1 MTKSIKGLVR
11 LGCHSEIL
19 HDVTQFGVILS
30 EWT

>member
-11 LGCHSEIL
+11 LGSHSEIL
-19 HDVTQFGVILS
+19 YDVTQFGVILS